1 MWLRAIARQVC
12 GLVLTVVLGGLAAA
26 TLVRLAPGFDVD
38 ERELD
43 PRLSEASLQ
52 SIRIERVQ
60 ERNLA
65 WFYWN
70 YLRRLT
76 HGDLGV
82 SHSLRRPV
90 AELLLERGPVTLR
103 LAGWG
108 LLGGWVLALSLAM
121 ATTAWKQGALD
132 FLSVS
137 FASMFLCLPAAVI
150 GLLVLFSGVAPAWA
164 IALIVF
170 PKIFGYARTLLGKAY
185 HAPHVLQARAKGVRG
200 VSILMRHV
208 LPGTVPELLALA
220 GVSVTMAFSAAI
232 PIEAVGDV
240 PGIGQLAWQAAL
252 GRDLPV
258 LVSLTL
264 LLMLLTRSA
273 NAAADV
279 AISAV
284 QAGQL

>member
-1 MWLRAIARQVC
+1 MWMRAISRQIC
-12 GLVLTVVLGGLAAA
+12 GLVLTVLLGGLAAA

-52 SIRIERVQ
+52 SVRVERAD

-65 WFYWN
+65 SFYWN

-90 AELLLERGPVTLR
+90 AELLIERGPVTLR

-108 LLGGWVLALSLAM
+108 LLGGWALGLSLAM
-121 ATTAWKQGALD
+121 AATAWKRVALD
-132 FLSVS
+132 FFSVS
-137 FASMFLCLPAAVI
+137 FASAFLCLPAAVI

-170 PKIFGYARTLLGKAY
+170 PKIFGYARSLVGKAY
-185 HAPHVLQARAKGVRG
+185 QAPHVLQARAKGLRG
-200 VSILMRHV
+200 ASILLRHV

-220 GVSVTMAFSAAI
+220 GVSVSMAFSAAI
-232 PIEAVGDV
+232 PIEAAGDV
-240 PGIGQLAWQAAL
+240 PGVGQLAWQAAL

-264 LLMLLTRSA
+264 LLTLITRSA
-273 NAAADV
+273 NAAADL

-284 QAGQL
+284 RIEGL

>member
-1 MWLRAIARQVC
+1 MWMRAISRQIC
-12 GLVLTVVLGGLAAA
+12 GLILTALLGGLAAA

-52 SIRIERVQ
+52 SVRTERAK
-60 ERNLA
+60 ERNLTS
-65 WFYWN
+65 FYWN
-70 YLRRLT
+70 YLRRLA
-76 HGDLGV
+76 HGDLGI

-108 LLGGWVLALSLAM
+108 LAGGWALGLSLAM
-121 ATTAWKQGALD
+121 AATTWKQGFVD
-132 FLSVS
+132 FFSVS
-137 FASMFLCLPAAVI
+137 FASVFLCLPAAVI
-150 GLLVLFSGVAPAWA
+150 GLLALFSGVAPAWA

-170 PKIFGYARTLLGKAY
+170 PKVFNYARGLLGKAY
-185 HAPHVLQARAKGVRG
+185 QAPHVLLARAKGLRG
-200 VSILMRHV
+200 ASILLRHV

-220 GVSVTMAFSAAI
+220 GVSVSMALSAAI
-232 PIEAVGDV
+232 PLEAVCDV

-264 LLMLLTRSA
+264 FLTLATRIA
-273 NAAADV
+273 NTTADL

-284 QAGQL
+284 RIEES